1 MTRKADNTLTKTK
14 KIMRMFSF
22 VLVLALCV
30 ATFSFVVT
38 AEGSGSVTFTTSTN
52 AITQAAIGN
61 VEGNDLKSTGGN
73 WVQYQQKSDPNGDGV
88 YTDGSQLTT
97 TMLDAYVVKDSESAD
112 PYVVFNAGEFQDG
125 TSFQNVQNTYAAAN
139 SIPLTNDAYY
149 VVELDVATASDTIE
163 SIALSLCNRDH
174 NLSGF
179 PFGENVNIKEFVEL
193 TGDWVHFT
201 VVGDIENN
209 KLHVFVNGK
218 YVRTTGYAYNTG
230 VTGTKTPEE
239 YGLRANGMKVEV
251 KYSAS
256 ANNSFK
262 ILKNQSIA
270 VDNVCRRDFVD
281 AQSIAELDAILAS
294 DTKDLTTWSKYPTG
308 TRVGTSLPAYVEI
321 DGVKYNNMNLA
332 AKALESSSTKV
343 VTILSDSATAF
354 IPEVDCT
361 IIKNGHSPKIWLPK
375 GCYMSESNGV
385 INVTGAF
392 ELSSSISS
400 NGGTYYAL
408 DAVKV
413 KDASNVLNTISWNG
427 IVTGNVEKSINSYI
441 VTDTNSGNK
450 YWALHNNNASGA
462 HFINLLYNQPIQYDA
477 SKDQYLVYDFDLAI
491 LGSYDPNYVFHSIA
505 RNTGDSQLCGGT
517 SYKLADMASHFPTG
531 EMRHVTVVYDL
542 NNNKSYFYVNNTLAK
557 SSATGVMTA
566 AVYDKWKAG
575 TATVKQEAIRM
586 QNISA
591 DQAIDNVSV
600 RYITNDASLKAA
612 LGSSL
617 SSWTNAVYNSSY
629 EFQPMHAAATVDGQ
643 KIYFEADLVKAIAE
657 PLVGDAYHQVE
668 ILREISTPL
677 NVTSNSVIET
687 HGLVN
692 ITAPGNM
699 SITEDGTVV
708 TVEGKAD
715 MSLVT
720 TVKLPSIYQNGMV
733 FQRGESITVRGYCE
747 SPGSRIKVTLGTS
760 TLVVLTDDNCEWQ
773 VEFPAMNATTGLSLT
788 VTQLGTEDGKEPITL
803 TDIAIGEVFL
813 LSGQSNMDYN
823 VRYMEDYEE
832 LKANANNYHNLRGY
846 LSANTYRHGEDGM
859 GSGKWYKLT
868 ADNIANFPATGYAMA
883 TMLAMELG
891 DDVTVAIVEASYP
904 GSTIKTWID
913 AERYIAKYGEDA
925 DVQKYRS
932 YLAFFEAN
940 GRCPTSKNDV
950 STWTDKWTLSMCYDA
965 ILAPLEGYKVKA
977 VVWDQGSGDLGRYA
991 TYPEL
996 YALMQETFN
1005 ETLGTEDVPFI
1016 MHNLVPRGVAKYKD
1030 FLLAQYNIAA
1040 NDDNTYLVSMGD
1052 EGAVFNSAEW
1062 SQNSTLDFVFV
1073 HTSRKSPIGY
1083 RAANVILKNL
1093 YGIDAADTPMVQSV
1107 VANGSSVVVT
1117 LTEMMKINYGTKP
1130 LLFEIAGP
1138 DGVYH
1143 SAEAVISGNTVTLT
1157 ADGVTDPKSVRYAYA
1172 DFVIELN
1179 DGTIIEV
1186 PAGYAG
1192 CTLTADTL
1200 TIVLADGTTYEIH
1213 KDAHESIRSYCTGN
1227 VTSEAGSPLPSFEL
1241 AVGYTAD

>member
-1 MTRKADNTLTKTK
+1 
-14 KIMRMFSF
+14 MRMFSL

-270 VDNVCRRDFVD
+270 FDNVCRRDFVD

-294 DTKDLTTWSKYPTG
+294 DTKDLTTWSKYPTN

-385 INVTGAF
+385 ISVTGAF
-392 ELSSSISS
+392 ELQSTSAG
-400 NGGTYYAL
+400 NATQYYITE
-408 DAVKV
+408 AVKL
-413 KDASNVLNTISWNG
+413 KNSSNVLN
-427 IVTGNVEKSINSYI
+427 SITFDGLAAGHVSDTMNSYI
-441 VTDTNSGNK
+441 VTDLISGNK
-450 YWALHNNNASGA
+450 YWALHNYNSSGPK
-462 HFINLLYNQPIQYDA
+462 FINFLYNQQITYDA
-477 SKDQYLVYDFDLAI
+477 SIDQYLVYDFDIAFLDT
-491 LGSYDPNYVFHSIA
+491 YDPNYVLHSIA
-505 RNTGDSQLCGGT
+505 RNSGSLCGGT
-517 SYKLADMASHFPTG
+517 SFKLADMASHFPIG
-531 EMRHVTVVYDL
+531 EMVHVTMVYDL
-542 NNNKSYFYVNNTLAK
+542 NANKSFLYVNNTLAK
-557 SSATGVMTA
+557 SSDTGAMNAATYTN
-566 AVYDKWKAG
+566 WKAG
-575 TATVKQEAIRM
+575 NATVKQEAIRL

-591 DQAIDNVSV
+591 DQVIDNASV
-600 RYITNDASLKAA
+600 RYIKNDASLKSA

-617 SSWTNAVYNSSY
+617 SSWSGATYSSGYNL
-629 EFQPMHAAATVDGQ
+629 QTIHAAATVNGE
-643 KIYFEADLVKAIAE
+643 KVYFEDDISPKIAE
-657 PLVGDAYHQVE
+657 PLAGDNYHRVE
-668 ILREISTPL
+668 ILREL
-677 NVTSNSVIET
+677 DGALKVTCNTIVET
-687 HGLVN
+687 HDLCTVDV
-692 ITAPGNM
+692 PSNM
-699 SITEDGTVV
+699 EAVKDGTVV

-747 SPGSRIKVTLGTS
+747 SPGSKIKVTLGTS
-760 TLVVLTDDNCEWQ
+760 TLVALTDDNCEWQ

-788 VTQLGTEDGKEPITL
+788 VTQLGTEDGKDPITL

-977 VVWDQGSGDLGRYA
+977 VVWDQGSGDISRYA

-1130 LLFEIAGP
+1130 LLFEIAGS

-1200 TIVLADGTTYEIH
+1200 TLVLADGTTYEIH

-1227 VTSEAGSPLPSFEL
+1227 VTSEAGSPLPAFAL